1 MLEFGKEAWFRDWVK
16 ESLGNFSIDDVFKE
30 AEEKSNLQL
39 SSQEQEYYRAVL
51 DKTIILAK
59 EVIDVDFDEKKFG
72 RLSLF
77 KNRPNKIIHD
87 IDKDDS
93 INFDR

>member
-1 MLEFGKEAWFRDWVK
+1 MLLKRQ
-16 ESLGNFSIDDVFKE
+16 
-30 AEEKSNLQL
+30 KSNLQL
-39 SSQEQEYYRAVL
+39 SKQEQEYYRAVL
-51 DKTIILAK
+51 DKTTTLAK
-59 EVIDVDFDEKKFG
+59 EVIGVDFDKKKFG

-93 INFDR
+93 ISFDR